1 MPWPCDYFSSY
12 LLSGG
17 KKVYIVEER
26 GSYLGAY
33 TVDAERVASVVQMAA
48 DEAAGD
54 REGERGT

>member
-17 KKVYIVEER
+17 KKFYMVEER

-33 TVDAERVASVVQMAA
+33 TVDVERVASVVQMAVKGS
-48 DEAAGD
+48 DG
-54 REGERGT
+54 